1 MRKGKGGKY
10 EERTDGII
18 QILHLLEVY
27 VLLLSLPHLFFI
39 LVLGW
44 IADGVRRF

>member
-18 QILHLLEVY
+18 QILRLLEVY
-27 VLLLSLPHLFFI
+27 VSLLSLPHLF
-39 LVLGW
+39 LLSCWGGLQT
-44 IADGVRRF
+44 A

>member
-18 QILHLLEVY
+18 QILRLLEVY
-27 VLLLSLPHLFFI
+27 VSLLTLPHLFLI
-39 LVLGW
+39 LMLGW
-44 IADGVRRF
+44 IADGISRF